1 MVKNFTK
8 AAKRSVRPIS
18 HVTDKTATPSLALCS
33 AAASAASGVAI
44 ALGSESGAPE
54 WVQLLPAGPTL
65 TGRDGR
71 AWKLGDPARLVA
83 QFAPPFVVDY
93 EHAQDKLAVNGQ
105 EAPAGG
111 WVEALEVRDGEIW
124 GRVDWTPRAKVAIA
138 AREYRFISPA
148 FTYSPDGEVQALI
161 GASLVNRPN
170 FVMTA
175 LNNQEFPM
183 IFKTVALAL
192 GLAEA
197 ATETEIVTAIGALKA
212 STALNAAQQPDL
224 AKFVPRAD
232 YELALNRA
240 TTAETKI
247 AADGKAAH
255 EAKVAAA
262 IDGAIKTGKVAP
274 ASKEYFLATCS
285 TAEGL
290 AEFEKYVAK
299 APTAFTAVVDPAKEA
314 AASDGVAL
322 NSEQLA
328 VAKAMGIDPKAFA
341 ADIAKRAAARA
352 DIAA

>member
-18 HVTDKTATPSLALCS
+18 HVTDKTATPSFALCN

-44 ALGSESGAPE
+44 ALAAESDAPD
-54 WVQLLPAGPTL
+54 WVQLMPSGPTL
-65 TGRDGR
+65 QGRDGR

-183 IFKTVALAL
+183 LKTIAAAL

-197 ATETEIVTAIGALKA
+197 ATEPEIVTAIGKLKA

-247 AADGKAAH
+247 AADGKAAL
-255 EAKVAAA
+255 EARVAAA
-262 IDGAIKTGKVAP
+262 IDGAVKAGKVAP
-274 ASKEYFLATCS
+274 ASKDFYVATCS

-290 AEFEKYVAK
+290 AEFEKFVAK
-299 APTAFTAVVDPAKEA
+299 APTAFTVVVDPTKEA
-314 AASDGVAL
+314 AVADGVAL

-328 VAKAMGIDPKAFA
+328 VAKALGLDPKVFA
-341 ADIAKRAAARA
+341 ADIAKRATARA